1 MADGC
6 SLSKKGFL
14 DCGSSRGRTET
25 VFLHYECR
33 DDVTTRLKNYFLSRV
48 ADLSVLFHYN
58 IGRQKSTLR
67 VSGLLK

>member
-1 MADGC
+1 MADAC

-14 DCGSSRGRTET
+14 DCGSSRGGTET
-25 VFLHYECR
+25 VFLHECR
-33 DDVTTRLKNYFLSRV
+33 DDVTTRLKNYFLSCV